1 MASVFRDQKTGKW
14 KAEICIDGVRKG
26 KRFDTKT
33 EAVAWTEN
41 VGQQLRK
48 GGALPPSQVKKIT
61 LHDAMMR
68 YLEVCTS
75 TRRLERTK
83 QDEES
88 RIRKLAGYDIAK
100 KRLAAITLEDVRA
113 WKSAR
118 LKETTARGRIR
129 ESTASRDLDTY
140 RAIVNFAVKSMGVWL
155 PQNYFAEIRQTMR
168 KKTVTTPRIWTDE
181 EKAALVAAFER
192 CRNKDYSFALLIA
205 AETGLRKGELTGL
218 RWCDYLYP
226 DPLLRVERTEDRS
239 DAFGRIFV
247 DGTKGSPNAP
257 ETIPLTPVA
266 VELLNGLRDSRKPRP
281 LPNELIFNFSYYA
294 LDSQWSRITKWAAVN
309 FRIHDLRHVAI
320 TAAAKLLGDV
330 YSVAGF
336 ARHSDVSTTAIYV
349 HVAQIEIAER
359 LARAMAKSKEME

>member
-1 MASVFRDQKTGKW
+1 MASIFKDQKTGKW
-14 KAEICIDGVRKG
+14 KAEVCIDGVRKG

-83 QDEES
+83 ADEES
-88 RIRKLAGYDIAK
+88 RIQKLASYDIAK
-100 KRLAAITLEDVRA
+100 KRLASITLEDVRA

-118 LKETTARGRIR
+118 LKETTPRGRIK
-129 ESTASRDLDTY
+129 ESTVSRDLDTY
-140 RAIVNFAVKSMGVWL
+140 RAIVNFAIKQMGVWL
-155 PQNYFAEIRQTMR
+155 PENYFASIRQTCR
-168 KKTVTTPRIWTDE
+168 KKTVTTPRVWTAE
-181 EKAALVAAFER
+181 EKAALLAAFDR
-192 CRNKDYSFALLIA
+192 CRNADYKFGLLLA

-218 RWCDYLYP
+218 QWGDYLYP
-226 DPLLRVERTEDRS
+226 EPLLRVERTEDLA
-239 DAFGRIFV
+239 DDFGRNFRE
-247 DGTKGSPNAP
+247 GTKGSPNAP
-257 ETIPLTPVA
+257 QTIPLTPVA
-266 VELLNGLRDSRKPRP
+266 VELLNGLRDSRKPKPIPR
-281 LPNELIFNFSYYA
+281 ELIFNFGYVA
-294 LDSQWSRITKWAAVN
+294 LDSQWDRIKKWAGVD
-309 FRIHDLRHVAI
+309 FRLHDLRHVAI
-320 TAAAKLLGDV
+320 TAAAKLLGDI

-336 ARHSDVSTTAIYV
+336 ARHSDVSTTSIYV

-359 LARAMAKSKEME
+359 LARAMAKSEEME